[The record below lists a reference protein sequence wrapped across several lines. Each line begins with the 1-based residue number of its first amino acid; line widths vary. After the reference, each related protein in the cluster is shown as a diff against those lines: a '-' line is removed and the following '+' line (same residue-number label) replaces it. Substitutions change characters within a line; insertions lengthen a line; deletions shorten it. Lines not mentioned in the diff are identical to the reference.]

1 MIAENSLFQVNK
13 KSNKI
18 RWENSTVFHHNLAK
32 LLLLRKRL
40 RQYAQTIVAFLPTCV
55 K

>member
-1 MIAENSLFQVNK
+1 MITENSLFQVNK

-32 LLLLRKRL
+32 KLLLSKRV
-40 RQYAQTIVAFLPTCV
+40 RQYVQTIVAFLSTCV